1 MGSNSLNG
9 IRDDKGRFVN
19 GYKYSD
25 LPQDVKEKRI
35 KSLIESHE
43 KRGSNA
49 KIKRE
54 YPYIFNSWRA
64 IMFSKKYK
72 NIGMTEE
79 WRDFKTF
86 FDDVVGS
93 YEKGRVFRRIDTTK
107 PFSKNNFIWCTTEQ
121 AGQMDKKTIHIEY
134 NGELYTLKELADK
147 YCQSYSGIK
156 IRYHRREIQNYTIDE
171 IIFGR
176 KKKRNDKQPKD
187 FSEEYVKIRAKA
199 SKMISS
205 YKCKDKKNGFNNVC
219 DIDIDWMIENI
230 FKKRCIYCG
239 DNKRVGCDRIDNN
252 KPHTKDNVV
261 PCCIECNM
269 ARNNNFTFDEMKI
282 IGETIKK
289 VKEKRKL

>member
-1 MGSNSLNG
+1 MGSDNLSVL
-9 IRDDKGRFVN
+9 RDNKGRFVK
-19 GYKYSD
+19 GYKYCE
-25 LPQDVKEKRI
+25 LPQELKEKRI

-54 YPYIFNSWRA
+54 YPYIFNSWRS

-72 NIGMTEE
+72 DIGMSNE

-93 YEKGRVFRRIDTTK
+93 YEKGKVFRRIDTTK

-156 IRYHRREIQNYTIDE
+156 IRYHRREIHNYTIDE

-176 KKKRNDKQPKD
+176 KRKRGDRKAKD
-187 FSEEYVKIRAKA
+187 YKDPNVIMRAKA
-199 SKMISS
+199 SKMISA
-205 YKCKDKKNGFNNVC
+205 YKNKDKKMGFEKQC
-219 DIDIDWMIENI
+219 DIDIDWMIKNI
-230 FKKRCIYCG
+230 FHQPCIYCG
-239 DNKRVGCDRIDNN
+239 DTNRIGCDRIDND

-261 PCCIECNM
+261 PCCIECNT
-269 ARNNNFTFDEMKI
+269 ARNNFFTFDEMKI
-282 IGETIKK
+282 IGNTIRKI
-289 VKEKRKL
+289 KEDRV